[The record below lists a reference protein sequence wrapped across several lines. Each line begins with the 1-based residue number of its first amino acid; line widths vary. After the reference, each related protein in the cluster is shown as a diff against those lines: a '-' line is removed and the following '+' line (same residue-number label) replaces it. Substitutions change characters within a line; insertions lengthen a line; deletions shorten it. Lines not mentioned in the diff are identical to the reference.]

1 MGSDALVV
9 APSAPGGPGADEMG
23 RIVKLVPDTDKVE
36 KHVLRRVE
44 LCQRLGKGAY
54 GVVWKA
60 IEKRTRRVIALKKC
74 YDAFRGAT
82 DAQRTYREVMYL
94 TLLAGHDNLVH
105 LTHVLKADNDH
116 DLYLTFDYMDADLHS
131 VVRSN
136 VLLPIHKKYIMYQ
149 LVKALKYIHSAELI
163 HRDVKPSNILLSSQ
177 CALKLCDFG
186 LMRSLAEPEGPSPVL
201 TDYVATRWYR
211 PPEVL
216 LGSTHYATSF
226 DMWSAGCVLGEMLI
240 GQPMFH
246 GTSTMNQ
253 VEKIL
258 EVSGRP
264 NATDVIALHSP
275 YAATMLEATPP
286 TRPLA
291 IAELCT
297 GAPTEAIDLITQCI
311 TFNPSRRPDA
321 EQALRHP
328 FLAEFHDPDDEPG
341 YEGGP
346 VVLDIN
352 DNTRLAPNEYRE
364 ALYAEVMRRKAAL
377 RKSEVLKMKTPGS
390 TILQEAEGDKLGS

>member
-1 MGSDALVV
+1 
-9 APSAPGGPGADEMG
+9 
-23 RIVKLVPDTDKVE
+23 
-36 KHVLRRVE
+36 
-44 LCQRLGKGAY
+44 
-54 GVVWKA
+54 
-60 IEKRTRRVIALKKC
+60 
-74 YDAFRGAT
+74 
-82 DAQRTYREVMYL
+82 
-94 TLLAGHDNLVH
+94 
-105 LTHVLKADNDH
+105 VLKADNDH

-149 LVKALKYIHSAELI
+149 LVKALKCVRCALCAHCVRCRCCRAPPRAALLRAATCAVAAAPTRAAPAAVAVAVATARPLLPSPTLRRLHPRPARRYIHSAELI

-258 EVSGRP
+258 EVRRCCFFLHAPRTSRSRP
-264 NATDVIALHSP
+264 RSSP
-275 YAATMLEATPP
+275 
-286 TRPLA
+286 
-291 IAELCT
+291 
-297 GAPTEAIDLITQCI
+297 
-311 TFNPSRRPDA
+311 PSRAGLRPPQRHRRHRAALPVRGHHARGHAPDA
-321 EQALRHP
+321 P
-328 FLAEFHDPDDEPG
+328 FGH
-341 YEGGP
+341 
-346 VVLDIN
+346 
-352 DNTRLAPNEYRE
+352 
-364 ALYAEVMRRKAAL
+364 RRAVH
-377 RKSEVLKMKTPGS
+377 RRTH
-390 TILQEAEGDKLGS
+390 